1 MVRDRSVIV
10 LALVLSSVMFGAA
23 APTGLPE
30 AFYTAIRANDLTTL
44 DTLIKHAAV
53 NVRDAEG
60 ATPLMYAAAVGSLD
74 AMNRLLAA
82 GAEVNARNALGSS
95 ALTWATKDISK
106 VRLLLDRGAAANVTS
121 IPGRTPLLV
130 ATMHNPS
137 AAVVKL
143 LIARGADAHAAD
155 KLQAN
160 ALHTAAVAADV
171 ETLRTLLDAK
181 VDVNARDAA
190 DFTPRMVAAAS
201 GSVEAVKLL
210 LSRGAHVNDVSG
222 TGEVIIHAPARVK
235 NGTLALGSFT
245 PLLLGVP
252 GGSTELVRT
261 LIDAGADVNV
271 KDMRGMTP
279 LILAVATDHYDLDK
293 IRLLVGRGAALNA
306 TTLEGETALDW
317 AQKFGDTPV
326 CALLK
331 AAGAT
336 AKARVASP
344 APKTEPVDLQTA
356 VARSTALL
364 ERTSSAQYFAKGGCA
379 ACHAQNVMDTAASI
393 LRSKGISL
401 DVKET
406 ASRLAVTKGRFVNSV
421 PHLLERL
428 DAAGTP

>member
-1 MVRDRSVIV
+1 MEGHMDRHRSVIV
-10 LALVLSSVMFGAA
+10 LTLVLSSVMFGAA

-30 AFYTAIRANDLTTL
+30 AFYTAIRANDLTAL
-44 DTLIKHAAV
+44 DRLIKQDAAM
-53 NVRDAEG
+53 NIRDAEG

-95 ALTWATKDISK
+95 ALTWAAKDISK
-106 VRLLLDRGAAANVTS
+106 VRLLLDRGADVNVTS

-143 LIARGADAHAAD
+143 RIARGADAHAVD

-171 ETLRTLLDAK
+171 ETLRILLDAK

-190 DFTPRMVAAAS
+190 DFTPLMVAAAA
-201 GSVEAVKLL
+201 GSVEAVALL

-245 PLLLGVP
+245 PLLLAVP

-279 LILAVATDHYDLDK
+279 LILAVATDHYDLDT

-306 TTLEGETALDW
+306 TTLEGETVLDW
-317 AQKFGDTPV
+317 AQK
-326 CALLK
+326 
-331 AAGAT
+331 
-336 AKARVASP
+336 
-344 APKTEPVDLQTA
+344 
-356 VARSTALL
+356 
-364 ERTSSAQYFAKGGCA
+364 
-379 ACHAQNVMDTAASI
+379 
-393 LRSKGISL
+393 
-401 DVKET
+401 
-406 ASRLAVTKGRFVNSV
+406 
-421 PHLLERL
+421 
-428 DAAGTP
+428 